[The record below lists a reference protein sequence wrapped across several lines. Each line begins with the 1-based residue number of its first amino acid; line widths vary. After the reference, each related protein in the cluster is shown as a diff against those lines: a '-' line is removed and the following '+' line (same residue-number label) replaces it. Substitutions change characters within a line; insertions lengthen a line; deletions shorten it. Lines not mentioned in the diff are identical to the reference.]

1 MNGSVM
7 RIAALVL
14 AIVVVAACAG
24 GTSAT
29 AEPIAEATSSVTA
42 APTPSATPVP
52 TATLKP
58 TPTPAPT
65 PDLAAIGA
73 EYLKF
78 AAKFTAAQDPIFDE
92 FAAREHNEEE
102 YIALHQQIVDACDQ
116 GIADMQA
123 IEFPADLT
131 DEVAGM
137 IAALTDIREMH
148 ASRSPPTPPLT
159 RSRVST

>member
-65 PDLAAIGA
+65 PDLAAIGVD
-73 EYLKF
+73 YLKF
-78 AAKFTAAQDPIFDE
+78 AAKFI
-92 FAAREHNEEE
+92 AARSTSR
-102 YIALHQQIVDACDQ
+102 CTSKSW
-116 GIADMQA
+116 MRM
-123 IEFPADLT
+123 T
-131 DEVAGM
+131 
-137 IAALTDIREMH
+137 R
-148 ASRSPPTPPLT
+148 ASPICT
-159 RSRVST
+159 